1 MQDFVLE
8 YEKAVEDELA
18 YLPAGFSDLLEI
30 IICDEGRGYVISNGE
45 KFRFSRNEVI
55 LFNPED
61 IKLIVNENGLKYTSL
76 KISKE
81 FCMNIAIDVSSV
93 KFKTDIS
100 NMTIIRMLHE
110 LQSVFRS
117 TNEAFKKARLTV
129 VILQILIELATNFV
143 LDKDNRS
150 KIKSNEKIKKAITYL
165 TQNYSK
171 KISLDEIT
179 RDKYNFSILF
189 KKYTNQT
196 VFQYLNNLR
205 VYNATILIKEGSP
218 VATAAKECGFDNMSF
233 FSKTFK
239 QYTGKLP
246 SDIKRAITK

>member
-1 MQDFVLE
+1 M
-8 YEKAVEDELA
+8 
-18 YLPAGFSDLLEI
+18 
-30 IICDEGRGYVISNGE
+30 
-45 KFRFSRNEVI
+45 
-55 LFNPED
+55 
-61 IKLIVNENGLKYTSL
+61 
-76 KISKE
+76 
-81 FCMNIAIDVSSV
+81 
-93 KFKTDIS
+93 
-100 NMTIIRMLHE
+100 H
-110 LQSVFRS
+110 
-117 TNEAFKKARLTV
+117 
-129 VILQILIELATNFV
+129 
-143 LDKDNRS
+143 
-150 KIKSNEKIKKAITYL
+150 L

-205 VYNATILIKEGSP
+205 VYNATLLIKEGCP
-218 VATAAKECGFDNMSF
+218 VATAAKKCGFDNMSF